1 MLIAALDNVLLW
13 IITTCVGGDDDALG
27 HAEQFPENTELLHD
41 TRVGL
46 ILFTLPNLPGQ
57 EDER

>member
-13 IITTCVGGDDDALG
+13 IITPRVGRDDDALG